1 MNFENKNE
9 KLKTQELMPMPE
21 IKTEVNSGYFWYTFL
36 QKANNLDWEQ
46 LNNKN
51 NFSKQLD
58 KYFNENKLD
67 ENLKQKWQSVIYE
80 INNDEIL
87 FWFSLA
93 INNPELENTV
103 FEDCVKHKDLEKEKA
118 ELLFQEFKSV
128 VDEFKEKYSNVWN
141 LLKPHLNEDIEKRNN
156 SNEEKEIIQD
166 CLDYFKPYKETSDI
180 QEVNYLPTNPLIK
193 ETKGNGFVSKNV
205 GIIISNFENSNSKT
219 HEFLH
224 CIINPITEKL
234 NLSEQEKKKI
244 IQMADEKLII
254 DQNYGE
260 HPESLLNENLIR
272 VYCELI
278 KENKKPINLEIF
290 KNFIINLTEKEF
302 TKLKSDNL
310 NFFNEMKIV
319 NLENLKSRIK
329 EIYNRKIK
337 NILGEKI
344 YNLYQNFEKEKQN
357 NPGLTFEDYFLE
369 NFKMILE

>member
-1 MNFENKNE
+1 M
-9 KLKTQELMPMPE
+9 
-21 IKTEVNSGYFWYTFL
+21 
-36 QKANNLDWEQ
+36 
-46 LNNKN
+46 
-51 NFSKQLD
+51 
-58 KYFNENKLD
+58 
-67 ENLKQKWQSVIYE
+67 
-80 INNDEIL
+80 
-87 FWFSLA
+87 
-93 INNPELENTV
+93 
-103 FEDCVKHKDLEKEKA
+103 
-118 ELLFQEFKSV
+118 
-128 VDEFKEKYSNVWN
+128 
-141 LLKPHLNEDIEKRNN
+141 
-156 SNEEKEIIQD
+156 
-166 CLDYFKPYKETSDI
+166 
-180 QEVNYLPTNPLIK
+180 PTNPLIK